1 MRSNISTL
9 IAALVLVAIIVLM
22 MCAYQVRF
30 TETAVLTRFD
40 RPIKVIEPND
50 AGFHWKW
57 PWPVDRVHRFD
68 ARLRAFDTEFRQLG
82 TKDQKT
88 IVMTAYATWR
98 IDDAEKFLT
107 AVGREDSA
115 KIKIRDLLENQVSV
129 VLRRY
134 ELRHLVNTNPEALKF
149 TTIERE
155 FLDGI
160 QKEADEQYGIQ
171 VVSVGIKRLGI
182 PASVTKEV
190 FARMKADREKEIT
203 QLKAEGE
210 AEATQ
215 IRADA
220 LAKAQK
226 IKARAEAYAKTI
238 EGQGDAQA
246 AKYYEAFAKNREL
259 SDFLKKLETV
269 EKIFDAGQITL
280 VIDAAQITPFD
291 LLKEATQQYE
301 ENAGSQPKTDRGASI
316 AAPNTPVKVAGD
328 PVTQSEN

>member
-9 IAALVLVAIIVLM
+9 IAALVLVVIIVLM
-22 MCAYQVRF
+22 MCAYQVRY

-40 RPIKVIEPND
+40 RPVKVIEPNE

-57 PWPVDRVHRFD
+57 PWPVDEVYRYD
-68 ARLRAFDTEFRQLG
+68 ARLRPFDTEFRQLG

-88 IVMTAYATWR
+88 VVMTAYATWR
-98 IDDAEKFLT
+98 IEDAEKFLT

-115 KIKIRDLLENQVSV
+115 KKKIRDLLENQVSV

-134 ELRHLVNTNPEALKF
+134 ELRHLVNTQADALKF
-149 TTIERE
+149 KEIETE

-160 QKEADEQYGIQ
+160 KEDAAKQYGIQ

-220 LAKAQK
+220 EAKADK
-226 IKARAEAYAKTI
+226 IRARAEAFAKTI
-238 EGQGDAQA
+238 VGQGDAQA
-246 AKYYEAFAKNREL
+246 AKYYEAFAQNREL

-280 VIDAAQITPFD
+280 VLDAAKLAPFD
-291 LLKEATQQYE
+291 LLKEATDQY
-301 ENAGSQPKTDRGASI
+301 D
-316 AAPNTPVKVAGD
+316 NTADAKD
-328 PVTQSEN
+328 EK